1 MALSDTKAETG
12 AIQFTLNEES
22 TQGLTDWKNEPNIL
36 QLKLDFQMSKP
47 AHDTLVTKVRGWT
60 DLMNVT
66 GEEKPK
72 KIKGRSS
79 IQPKLIRRQAEW
91 RYSALTEPFLGSNKL
106 FKVSPTTWDGDAAA
120 KQNELVLNWQ
130 FRTKFNRVKFIDDYV
145 RTTVDEGTCVLRVGW
160 CRNTIPVRQKAP
172 VYTHYPLDGSTPEGQ
187 QQIQQFQQA
196 LQLREENPR
205 AFDTQA
211 PDNLKAAL
219 ELYDEQGQASYAVQT
234 GTQTV
239 MVEQVI
245 ENRPTVEIVNL
256 QNFYLDPSCN
266 GDLDRALFAIVSF
279 ETNLA
284 ELKKQPKR
292 YKNLDKVNW
301 ASNNPLAEPDHK
313 THTPDASAQ
322 FQDNLRKRV
331 IAYEYWGFLD
341 IQNDGELRPVVITW
355 IGDTIIRAELNPF
368 PDQKLPFIIV
378 PYLPV
383 KQELFGE
390 PDAELLADNQR
401 ILGAVT
407 RGMIDLMGR
416 SANAQRG
423 IAKGML
429 DALNKR
435 RYENGED
442 YEFNPTQNPLHS
454 IVEHKYPEL
463 PQSALQMVNLQNQEA
478 EALTGVKSFG
488 GGISGEA
495 YGDVAAGIRGVLDA
509 ASKREMGILRR
520 LAQGISMVGRK
531 LISMNA
537 VFLSDKE
544 VVRVT
549 NADFVK
555 LSPALQASAQQASDN
570 VKPGED
576 PLSGPN
582 TDLVN
587 WFITVN
593 RQDLAGEYDLEV
605 DISTAEVDDGKAKDM
620 GFMLQTLGP
629 SMPGMSQVILAEIA
643 DLKRMPALAHKIR
656 SFKPEPDPWQ
666 EQMKQLQLQLLQAQV
681 RETQT
686 QADMNEA
693 KAKESSSKADALDLG
708 YVEQETGTAHA
719 RDMDR
724 IQAQARGNQDL
735 EVTKALVKPRKQA
748 NGQETKPNVAA
759 AVGFN
764 SLTEFKDAH
773 PPLHPSMPIP
783 PMAPQLPSAPVLP
796 SAPMVDSPLGTP
808 PLAEQT
814 NPNLQ
819 V

>member
-1 MALSDTKAETG
+1 MELSNTKAETG
-12 AIQFTLNEES
+12 AIQFTLNEGS
-22 TQGLTDWKNEPNIL
+22 TQGLTDWVNEPNLL
-36 QLKLDFQMSKP
+36 QLKQDFQMAKP
-47 AHDTLVTKVRGWT
+47 AHDALVTKVKGWS

-66 GEEKPK
+66 GKEAPAKV
-72 KIKGRSS
+72 KGRSS
-79 IQPKLIRRQAEW
+79 VQPKLIRRQAEW
-91 RYSALTEPFLGSNKL
+91 RYSALTEPFVGSNKL
-106 FKVSPTTWDGDAAA
+106 FKVSPTTWDGEAAA

-130 FRTKFNRVKFIDDYV
+130 FRTKMNRVKFIDDYV

-160 CRNTIPVRQKAP
+160 NRVVIPVKQRAP
-172 VYTHYPLDGSTPEGQ
+172 EYTHYQLDGLTPEGQ
-187 QQIQQFQQA
+187 AQIQQFQQA
-196 LQLREENPR
+196 LQLREENPHQ
-205 AFDTQA
+205 FETQA

-219 ELYDEQGQASYAVQT
+219 ELYDEQGQATYAVQT
-234 GTQTV
+234 GWQTV
-239 MVEQVI
+239 TIEQVI
-245 ENRPTVEIVNL
+245 ENRPTVEIINL

-266 GDLDRALFAIVSF
+266 GDLDKALFAIVSF

-292 YKNLDKVNW
+292 YKNLDRVNW
-301 ASNNPLAEPDHK
+301 SSNNPLAEPDHK
-313 THTPDASAQ
+313 TNTPDSTAQ
-322 FQDNLRKRV
+322 FQDTLRKRV
-331 IAYEYWGFLD
+331 IAYEYWGFWD
-341 IQNDGELRPVVITW
+341 IHNDGELHPVVITW

-368 PDQKLPFIIV
+368 PDQKLPFVIV
-378 PYLPV
+378 PYLPK

-390 PDAELLADNQR
+390 TDAELLADNQR

-407 RGMIDLMGR
+407 RGMIDLLGR

-423 IAKGML
+423 IAKGLL
-429 DALNKR
+429 DPMNKR

-442 YEFNPTQNPLHS
+442 YEYNPSQNPAQS
-454 IVEHKYPEL
+454 IIDHKYPEL

-488 GGISGEA
+488 GGMSGES

-509 ASKREMGILRR
+509 ASKREMAILRR
-520 LAQGISMVGRK
+520 LAQGVSMIGRK
-531 LISMNA
+531 MISMNA

-544 VVRVT
+544 VIRVT
-549 NADFVK
+549 NSDYVK
-555 LSPALQASAQQASDN
+555 LSPALQASAKQAGDKL
-570 VKPGED
+570 KPGED

-605 DISTAEVDDGKAKDM
+605 DISTAEVDDSKAKDM

-666 EQMKQLQLQLLQAQV
+666 EQMKQLQMQLLQAQV
-681 RETQT
+681 RETET

-693 KAKESSSKADALDLG
+693 KAKESASKADALDLG

-719 RDMDR
+719 RDMDK
-724 IQAQARGNQDL
+724 IQAQSRGNQDL
-735 EVTKALVKPRKQA
+735 EVTKALVKSRKQP
-748 NGQETKPNVAA
+748 NGHETKPNVAA
-759 AVGFN
+759 AMGFN
-764 SLTEFKDAH
+764 ALTTFKDAH
-773 PPLHPSMPIP
+773 PELHPSLPHAP
-783 PMAPQLPSAPVLP
+783 VAPQLPSAPVDSSLESPALP
-796 SAPMVDSPLGTP
+796 VSF
-808 PLAEQT
+808 
-814 NPNLQ
+814 NPNPQ